1 MSFRPLLP
9 LLFELRVVVLCV
21 LSFLK
26 DLVEHVIYVD
36 CILCQLY
43 LCQHLAGLEVKK
55 LSRLFQNTIVV
66 HQLHLHGFLL
76 ELVLLELDVFIEKH
90 KGLAVDLLHL
100 QDPRSIELQHTDHLR
115 SFDGAN
121 L

>member
-1 MSFRPLLP
+1 MSFRLLLS
-9 LLFELRVVVLCV
+9 LLFELRVVVLRV
-21 LSFLK
+21 LPLLK

-36 CILCQLY
+36 CLLCQLY

-55 LSRLFQNTIVV
+55 LSRLFQDSIVI
-66 HQLHLHGFLL
+66 HQLHLHGLLL

-100 QDPRSIELQHTDHLR
+100 
-115 SFDGAN
+115 
-121 L
+121 